1 MNPPDRALAVCCRRK
16 RLSRRVALL
25 GQQSRGEAL
34 PLRDAFDLERD
45 CVHGLIELG
54 ELGGDPAGYLWCGG
68 SAIHPSR
75 DRPGEGQAD
84 DDNGDRDEKRDRD
97 VDGLR
102 WDYLARRRHSDD
114 CLFAIWPANREG
126 ARRRWWGRW
135 CRNVAPGL
143 CSGAGDLGAHL
154 LPYLIAKTPVGEAL
168 RVLSRGRGGL
178 GSRL

>member
-75 DRPGEGQAD
+75 DRPGERQAD
-84 DDNGDRDEKRDRD
+84 DDYGDRDEKSDRD

-102 WDYLARRRHSDD
+102 WDYLARRRHSYG
-114 CLFAIWPANREG
+114 CPFSIWPANRER
-126 ARRRWWGRW
+126 ALRLRRGRR
-135 CRNVAPGL
+135 CRNIGPAL
-143 CSGAGDLGAHL
+143 CNPARDLGAYL
-154 LPYLIAKTPVGEAL
+154 LPYLVPKTPVCEA
-168 RVLSRGRGGL
+168 RRALSRGRRGPGG
-178 GSRL
+178 R